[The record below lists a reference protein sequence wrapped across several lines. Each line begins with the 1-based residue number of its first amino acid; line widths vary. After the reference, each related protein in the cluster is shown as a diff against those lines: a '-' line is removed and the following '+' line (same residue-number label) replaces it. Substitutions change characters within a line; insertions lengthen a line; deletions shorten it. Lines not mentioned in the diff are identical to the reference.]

1 MKKNKIILEIISIA
15 LGVFLA
21 SIALKVFLIPAKI
34 AAGGISGI
42 STIIYYVIGIPPGV
56 SIFALNIP
64 LFILGLKD
72 MGSSFTIKTL
82 FATLAFAVL
91 TDLIDIKVATNDMFL
106 DTIYG
111 GAFMGLG
118 LGLVIKG
125 GGTTGGSDMAAK
137 ILNKRFSFISVG
149 MFIFIIDVF
158 VIGAAAITFG
168 PIQSLY
174 AVASLYI
181 STHLV
186 ELVANGLRTG
196 KAFFIISD
204 KAEEVSEAIIRDIQ
218 RGATMI
224 YAKGMYTKQE
234 KNIVLSVVTNNLE
247 AQRMKT
253 VVRNTD
259 KNAFVITTGV
269 KEVLG
274 QGFSEE
280 VVIERKKR
288 KKRQKK

>member
-1 MKKNKIILEIISIA
+1 LKKKFFEILAIA
-15 LGVFLA
+15 FGVFLA
-21 SIALKVFLIPAKI
+21 SVALKVFLIPAKI
-34 AAGGISGI
+34 AAGGVSGL
-42 STIIYYVIGIPPGV
+42 STIIYYVVGIPPGV

-72 MGSSFTIKTL
+72 MGTSFTIKTL
-82 FATLAFAVL
+82 FATLAFSAL
-91 TDLIDIKVATNDMFL
+91 TDLINIDIATNDMFL
-106 DTIYG
+106 DTLYG

-125 GGTTGGSDMAAK
+125 GATTGGSDMAAK

-158 VIGAAAITFG
+158 VISAAAIVFG
-168 PIQSLY
+168 PLQSLY

-181 STHLV
+181 SSHLV
-186 ELVANGLRTG
+186 ELVTNGLRTG
-196 KAFFIISD
+196 KAFFIISE
-204 KAEEVSEAIIRDIQ
+204 KAEEVSEAIIKNTN

-234 KNIVLSVVTNNLE
+234 RNIVLSVVTNNLE
-247 AQRMKT
+247 AQRMKN
-253 VVRNTD
+253 VVKNTD

-274 QGFSEE
+274 QGFIEE
-280 VVIERKKR
+280 VAIEEKKE
-288 KKRQKK
+288 KKSKSK

>member
-1 MKKNKIILEIISIA
+1 MKKKFFEILAIA
-15 LGVFLA
+15 FGVFLA
-21 SIALKVFLIPAKI
+21 SVALKVFLIPAKI
-34 AAGGISGI
+34 AAGGVSGL
-42 STIIYYVIGIPPGV
+42 STIIYYVVGIPPGV

-72 MGSSFTIKTL
+72 MGTSFTIKTL
-82 FATLAFAVL
+82 FATLAFSAL
-91 TDLIDIKVATNDMFL
+91 TDLINIDIATNDMFL
-106 DTIYG
+106 DTLYG

-125 GGTTGGSDMAAK
+125 GATTGGSDMAAK

-158 VIGAAAITFG
+158 VISAAAIVFG
-168 PIQSLY
+168 PLQSLY

-181 STHLV
+181 SSHLV
-186 ELVANGLRTG
+186 ELVTNGLRTG
-196 KAFFIISD
+196 KAFFIISE
-204 KAEEVSEAIIRDIQ
+204 KAEEVSEAIIKNTN

-234 KNIVLSVVTNNLE
+234 RNIVLSVVTNNLE
-247 AQRMKT
+247 AQRMKN
-253 VVRNTD
+253 VVKNTD

-274 QGFSEE
+274 QGFIEE
-280 VVIERKKR
+280 VAIEEKKE
-288 KKRQKK
+288 KKSKSK